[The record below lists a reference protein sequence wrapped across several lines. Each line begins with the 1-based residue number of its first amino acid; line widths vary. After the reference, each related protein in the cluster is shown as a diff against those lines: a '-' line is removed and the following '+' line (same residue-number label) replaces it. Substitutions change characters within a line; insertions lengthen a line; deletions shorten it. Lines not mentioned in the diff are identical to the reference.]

1 MFVWY
6 KVCFVRPGGNLRWVS
21 VRAKFGDTFKLFLCS
36 CTCHRWNF
44 VTTGNTQTHPILMK
58 ASDNFTSFT
67 EQLLHFLC
75 ENEKGKGIAILVLTS
90 DFIALIVATGRI
102 IRIRLTRDIGS
113 EKTRNPI
120 FLFVQQ
126 SVNSVLSIKPFQPVF
141 MFFKLMSVV

>member
-36 CTCHRWNF
+36 CTCHGWNF

-90 DFIALIVATGRI
+90 DFTALIVATGRI